1 MVEDNTLK
9 IMGVIPVR
17 FEARRL
23 PGKPL
28 LDVAGKPLLQRVY
41 DAAGR
46 TFLLDDVRVATDSK
60 QIFQFCL
67 DNHIPAILTGEH
79 RSGTDRVFEV
89 MDRTQADVYVN
100 IQGDEPTLRPEHIDL
115 LIRPFLEND
124 AQVTTLKVRISSEC
138 AEDPNVVKVV
148 TDDREQA
155 LYFSRLPIP
164 FDRDGEG
171 QVVHYKH
178 LGVYGYRREAL
189 ARFYSLPQAGLEI
202 SERLEQL
209 RFLQNGIPI
218 HVKETSY
225 DTIGVDTEEDLQKAI
240 EYFSGLSQGN
250 PGN

>member
-1 MVEDNTLK
+1 MAEDDALK

-17 FEARRL
+17 FESRRL

-41 DAAGR
+41 DAASI
-46 TFLLDDVRVATDSK
+46 TTLLDDVRVATDSK
-60 QIFQFCL
+60 RIFQFCL
-67 DNHIPAILTGEH
+67 DNDIPAMLTGEH

-100 IQGDEPTLRPEHIDL
+100 IQGDEPTLRSKHIEL
-115 LIRPFLEND
+115 LTRPFIEHD
-124 AQVTTLKVRISSEC
+124 AQVTTLKVKISSEC
-138 AEDPNVVKVV
+138 AENPNVVKVV
-148 TDDREQA
+148 TDDWEQA

-164 FDRDGEG
+164 FDRDARG

-178 LGVYGYRREAL
+178 IGVYAYRREAL
-189 ARFYSLPQAGLEI
+189 ARFHSLPQSSLET

-218 HVKETSY
+218 HVKETLH
-225 DTIGVDTEEDLQKAI
+225 DTIGVDTKEDLRKAT
-240 EYFSGLSQGN
+240 EYFSGRSQGN